1 MKEPARKLGQVL
13 LLLSGLKF
21 TRVLAYG
28 SCVKVCG
35 PTAVSAIAKVV
46 VKCIVLDDDD
56 VDAVHAAVELL
67 LDQ

>member
-1 MKEPARKLGQVL
+1 LKEPAWKLGQVL
-13 LLLSGLKF
+13 LIGLKF

-28 SCVKVCG
+28 SCVEVCG
-35 PTAVSAIAKVV
+35 PTAVSAIAEVV
-46 VKCIVLDDDD
+46 VKCIILDDDD